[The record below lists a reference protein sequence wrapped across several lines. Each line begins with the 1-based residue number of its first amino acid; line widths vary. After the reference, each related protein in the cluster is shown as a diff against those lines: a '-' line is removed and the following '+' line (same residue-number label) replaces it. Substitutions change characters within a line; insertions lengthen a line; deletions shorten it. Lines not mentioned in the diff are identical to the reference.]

1 MTAQLF
7 PCGPPLPSPCP
18 GRSDQPDCHHTST
31 PAAANSEMRRGT
43 GHDRHQYAQPAGHLA
58 SLELTE
64 AQHLDIIMNV
74 VHACSAATGFKTHLA
89 MRHDCL
95 ARQHLATKRDESDN
109 ICCWAAKRSRARCIE
124 VRANPLP
131 GRMAW
136 PPGGRPAGLRR
147 VQAGARCPERARLGS
162 RRASIH
168 SWSPPITAS
177 ILAAMSGVSL
187 AMTGTAA
194 RLSST
199 CSGGTGAEVHRG
211 CASADQAAQSCQRGA
226 GWARQLALRR
236 QLTAS
241 RHPLAGGGASRLV
254 CVRRANAGHHSGAGL
269 RVVNRPQPGTHANQ
283 HTALPAG
290 LVRAWE
296 ILVAPVM
303 TEETLGFRA
312 HQASAS
318 CTSAGQRGRGRS
330 GCQARAG
337 RGAPAAGVGA
347 CQGCRQAYRLQVR
360 AQPGGWGAFV
370 GLLCVG
376 VVTCFPSYVADLQ
389 PPTRGRHQ
397 CRRVQFPPGRAC
409 SPAHRQSA

>member
-74 VHACSAATGFKTHLA
+74 VHACSAATCFKTHLA

-211 CASADQAAQSCQRGA
+211 CASADQAAQSCQRGRGLGTSA
-226 GWARQLALRR
+226 RAQAAADGIAAPTGRRGCKQTSVRQARQRGSSFGYRPARR
-236 QLTAS
+236 QQTATGHARKPAHGAACRAGTRLGDLGGTS
-241 RHPLAGGGASRLV
+241 DDGGDVGVPRAPGQRQLHQRRAARAGPLGMPGQGGAGRPCCGCWRLPGVQAGIPLAG
-254 CVRRANAGHHSGAGL
+254 AGTTGWLGRFRWPPL
-269 RVVNRPQPGTHANQ
+269 R
-283 HTALPAG
+283 
-290 LVRAWE
+290 
-296 ILVAPVM
+296 
-303 TEETLGFRA
+303 
-312 HQASAS
+312 
-318 CTSAGQRGRGRS
+318 
-330 GCQARAG
+330 GCSN
-337 RGAPAAGVGA
+337 V
-347 CQGCRQAYRLQVR
+347 
-360 AQPGGWGAFV
+360 
-370 GLLCVG
+370 
-376 VVTCFPSYVADLQ
+376 FPIIC
-389 PPTRGRHQ
+389 G
-397 CRRVQFPPGRAC
+397 
-409 SPAHRQSA
+409 